1 MTRGKSSSARQGVA
15 GKKTAARKAPR
26 KKSANTTQ
34 KASKRAAPDA
44 TVKAEPTTAAN
55 SVLTVVPFELPN
67 DPRSGREAI
76 LSVSFDEAI
85 ATGPLLGEVA
95 RGMQASLA
103 GEIAAHG
110 GDALATALAG
120 ATIVMERGT
129 VIARFSKEGARL
141 LKAKELRLMG
151 AASGNPVATLINSS
165 GRTVEKARVMGPLT
179 KGTRVAANL
188 TVAAVTV
195 AHIVSGADLAKK
207 LQKLDSKVDFLVAAH
222 RIDQLAKVEGVF
234 RQARELVHLGLNEQ
248 RQAELHRL
256 GRELFE
262 VRSAWRR
269 EIAHHLGN
277 LHRSEE
283 SANWLVGFFQGRT
296 RKGKDAK
303 VGEVVQARDSEIQLI
318 SGSIAIHLALAH
330 AAGTLDSFLQ
340 VSLPDELAELK
351 RVRLVLLE
359 RRDFIHDKHPELRQ
373 QVTEVCARLDN
384 LSDIY
389 SKMVL
394 PFAISQLSQSGNS

>member
-1 MTRGKSSSARQGVA
+1 MVEVVVST
-15 GKKTAARKAPR
+15 PR
-26 KKSANTTQ
+26 
-34 KASKRAAPDA
+34 
-44 TVKAEPTTAAN
+44 
-55 SVLTVVPFELPN
+55 
-67 DPRSGREAI
+67 REAI

-95 RGMQASLA
+95 ADMQATLI
-103 GEIAAHG
+103 GVIRAHG

-120 ATIVMERGT
+120 ATLVMEQGT
-129 VIARFSKEGARL
+129 VIARFSKEGAKL

-151 AASGNPVATLINSS
+151 ATSRNPVATLINSS
-165 GRTVEKARVMGPLT
+165 GRTVENARVMGPLT

-188 TVAAVTV
+188 TVAAVAV
-195 AHIVSGADLAKK
+195 AHIVSGADIAKK
-207 LQKLDSKVDFLVAAH
+207 LNKVDAKVDFLVAAH
-222 RIDQLAKVEGVF
+222 RIDQIAKVEGVF

-269 EIAHHLGN
+269 EITHHLGN

-283 SANWLVGFFQGRT
+283 SANWLIGFFQGRA

-303 VGEVVQARDSEIQLI
+303 VVDVVQARDSEIQLI
-318 SGSIAIHLALAH
+318 SGSLAIHLALAR
-330 AAGTLDSFLQ
+330 AAGTLDTFLQ

-351 RVRLVLLE
+351 RVRLLLLE
-359 RRDFIHDKHPELRQ
+359 RRDFIHEKHPELRQ
-373 QVTEVCARLDN
+373 QVTEVCERLDK
-384 LSDIY
+384 LDEIY
-389 SKMVL
+389 GKMVL
-394 PFAISQLSQSGNS
+394 PFATPQLPNPGNS